1 MAMPIPSVLE
11 VLRKLES
18 VGVRAWVDGGWGVD
32 ALVGRQT
39 RQHGD
44 LDLALD
50 RDQLP
55 IATGALEELGYR
67 RDIHAVPGEP
77 SRLVFVA
84 SDDREVDLHPLRFD
98 QPGDGWQQLDARGK
112 EWGRYPAQD
121 LIAEGSIGGHKVSCL
136 SKELQMEFH
145 QGYHPRPADEHD
157 LDLLSK
163 LDG

>member
-1 MAMPIPSVLE
+1 MPIPAVVE
-11 VLRKLES
+11 VLVELER
-18 VGVRAWVDGGWGVD
+18 VGVQAWVDGGWGVD

-50 RDQLP
+50 RNQLSM
-55 IATGALEELGYR
+55 AVAALEALGYR

-98 QPGDGWQQLDARGK
+98 QSGDGWQQHDADRKVWGK
-112 EWGRYPAQD
+112 YPARD
-121 LIAEGSIGGHKVSCL
+121 LLGLGSIGGHKVSCL
-136 SKELQMEFH
+136 SKELQMAFH
-145 QGYHPRPADEHD
+145 QGYERRPADEHD
-157 LDLLSK
+157 LRLLGE
-163 LDG
+163 LP